1 MAKNRLID
9 NGDGTLYDTE
19 THLTWQ
25 QDPGDE
31 RYTWEQAKT
40 YASKLKLAGG
50 GWGVPSEL
58 ELRSLLVGLTNSDRE
73 LLIDYFDW
81 YWSSTLFQGWSSHA
95 WGVGFSYGD
104 SDYGGVTDNY
114 RVRCVR

>member
-1 MAKNRLID
+1 MKNNRLID

-25 QDPGDE
+25 QDPGDKE
-31 RYTWEQAKT
+31 YTFKQAKT

-50 GWGVPSEL
+50 GWRVPSEL
-58 ELRSLLVGLTNSDRE
+58 ELRSLLVGLTNSDKE
-73 LLIDYFDW
+73 LLIDHFDW
-81 YWSSTLFQGWSSHA
+81 YWSSSLFSGYSSSA
-95 WGVGFSYGD
+95 WGVFFNSGYSNY
-104 SDYGGVTDNY
+104 SGVTGNG